1 MFLSTGWLPC
11 SPLQEGLLISHHPL
25 ESRGGV
31 GALLGPSRCSKTII
45 LLSSYKTLSPL
56 RGMLP
61 FWLPPTFVA
70 YHLQG
75 PDHTFHLANTWY
87 LAQGILCSPN
97 PAITLGDSS
106 IHENCAS
113 NSLGFYPLT
122 RHLCNPCFP
131 SSSAP
136 YFHAHVLNLRHHP

>member
-1 MFLSTGWLPC
+1 MFLSKGASC
-11 SPLQEGLLISHHPL
+11 SPLQEGLLISQHPL

-31 GALLGPSRCSKTII
+31 GALLDPNRYSKTII
-45 LLSSYKTLSPL
+45 LLSSYRTLSPL

-61 FWLPPTFVA
+61 FGLPPAFVA

-75 PDHTFHLANTWY
+75 PEDTLHLANTWH
-87 LAQGILCSPN
+87 LVQGILCSPN
-97 PAITLGDSS
+97 RAITLGDSS

-131 SSSAP
+131 SSSAS
-136 YFHAHVLNLRHHP
+136 YSHAHALNLRHPP